1 MESPIF
7 ARPLIR
13 RKWGSE
19 LEKEIEK
26 RIKEKRKKEIRGTQ
40 EIDAKCLD
48 VFEYDYPG
56 RETEIEI
63 GSNEFTSLCPWSGL
77 PDFAHLTIKY
87 VPRRHCIE
95 LKSLKFYLLS
105 YRSVGIAYE
114 NVVNRILD
122 DLVACC
128 HPLRMTITGAFT
140 TRGGIKTRVQAS
152 YEKK

>member
-1 MESPIF
+1 M
-7 ARPLIR
+7 
-13 RKWGSE
+13 GSG
-19 LEKEIEK
+19 LEQEVEK
-26 RIKEKRKKEIRGTQ
+26 RIKQKRKKEIRGIR
-40 EIDAKCLD
+40 EIDAECLD

-56 RETEIEI
+56 RETELEI
-63 GSNEFTSLCPWSGL
+63 VTDEFTSLCPWSGL
-77 PDFAHLTIKY
+77 PDFARLTIRY
-87 VPRRHCIE
+87 VPQRHCIE

-128 HPLRMTITGAFT
+128 HPLRMAVAGDFT

-152 YEKK
+152 YQKK

>member
-7 ARPLIR
+7 ARPLIK
-13 RKWGSE
+13 RKWGSG

-63 GSNEFTSLCPWSGL
+63 GSNEFTSLCPW
-77 PDFAHLTIKY
+77 
-87 VPRRHCIE
+87 
-95 LKSLKFYLLS
+95 FYLLS

-114 NVVNRILD
+114 NVANRILD

-128 HPLRMTITGAFT
+128 HPIRMTVTGDFT
-140 TRGGIKTRVQAS
+140 TRGGIKTRIQAS
-152 YEKK
+152 YQKD